1 MLVMMVRSVLLY
13 GLVMLSLRLMG
24 KRQVGQLQPA
34 ELVIAIMVSDVASIP
49 MQNTGVPIFSGV
61 VPILML
67 LIAEL
72 TVSFV
77 GLKSRKLRIAF
88 SGSPSVMI
96 HKGVIDER
104 EMERQRFTIDDLL
117 EELRVLGYP
126 DVSEVEY
133 AILETGG
140 QISVIPK
147 TAAKPLTCGD
157 LQGSKKQ
164 QEVVPYILI
173 ADGIVEKTEL
183 TRAGKTEAWL
193 QKQLKARHIRDV
205 REVFLASLNAEGA
218 LFLQTKQRKGKR
230 GL

>member
-157 LQGSKKQ
+157 LQVGKK

-173 ADGIVEKTEL
+173 ADGVVEKTEL

-193 QKQLKARHIRDV
+193 NKQLKTRHIRDA